1 MNGENNTETKNW
13 LQRLK
18 DESWE
23 AELLVSAVAIFGTF
37 QLFDGINWITNY
49 FIDKVNPN
57 QYFFAYFICF
67 FGLIAV
73 SALAAM
79 FVIHFF
85 LRAYWVG
92 LVGLNSVFPDYSLE
106 DSAYSKIYTEK
117 ILSILPKLKDSI
129 QKVDELCSVIFS
141 IAFTFLLLYGYI
153 AIFSSVYLLLYNI
166 LSEYVNSYI
175 LMIPGIFI
183 ALSLVVQIFVSIF
196 ANFKSNKEKENLQLL
211 NFRVVKFVSIISFGP
226 IYKNILQ
233 VSMIFGSNFK
243 KKKSLVYLI
252 FVFLVSAM
260 MVAVVQLPKT
270 NILYFV
276 KHRAEANYDIYR
288 TYADY
293 YKDSNQQL
301 DFLLSPE
308 IESDLIERSTLEVFI
323 PIFDYEGAMR
333 ETVCGEY
340 DEISN
345 NSRKDKRKN
354 RAVYLEECY
363 KKYHK
368 LYLNGEKIDVT
379 FLRYNNHYRTGQFGI
394 VSFIDIK
401 KLPIGLNELKI
412 EKINDKGVFMKWNI
426 PFYYAPKN

>member
-1 MNGENNTETKNW
+1 MDGEKNNEVKNW

-37 QLFDGINWITNY
+37 QLFDGINWITNF
-49 FIDKVNPN
+49 FIDTVNPN
-57 QYFFAYFICF
+57 QYFTAYFICF

-153 AIFSSVYLLLYNI
+153 AVFSSVYLLLYNI
-166 LSEYVNSYI
+166 LSEYVNSYL
-175 LMIPGIFI
+175 LMIPGMFI
-183 ALSLVVQIFVSIF
+183 ALSLIVQIVVSVF
-196 ANFKSNKEKENLQLL
+196 ANFKNNKEKENLQLL
-211 NFRVVKFVSIISFGP
+211 NFKVVKFVSMISFGP

-243 KKKSLVYLI
+243 KKKSLVYLV

-276 KHRAEANYDIYR
+276 KHRLSANYDVHK

-293 YKDSNQQL
+293 YKDSNQQV

-308 IESDLIERSTLEVFI
+308 IESDFIERNTLEVFI
-323 PIFDYEGAMR
+323 PIFDYEDSLR
-333 ETVCGEY
+333 ETVCGTYE
-340 DEISN
+340 ETSS
-345 NSRKDKRKN
+345 NSRKDKRKY
-354 RAVYLEECY
+354 RALYLKECY
-363 KKYHK
+363 KKYHRIF
-368 LYLNGEKIDVT
+368 LNGEKIEVT
-379 FLRYNNHYRTGQFGI
+379 FIRYNNHHRTNQFGI
-394 VSFIDIK
+394 VSFIDIS
-401 KLPIGLNELKI
+401 KLPIGLNEIKI
-412 EKINDKGVFMKWNI
+412 EKVSDKGVFLNWNI
-426 PFYYAPKN
+426 PFYYQPKN

>member
-1 MNGENNTETKNW
+1 MESGSHKEAKNW

-37 QLFDGINWITNY
+37 QLFDGINWITNF
-49 FIDKVNPN
+49 FINTVNPN
-57 QYFFAYFICF
+57 QYFVAYFICF

-153 AIFSSVYLLLYNI
+153 AFFSSLYLLIYNM
-166 LSEYVNSYI
+166 LSEYINSYI
-175 LMIPGIFI
+175 LMVPAIFI
-183 ALSLVVQIFVSIF
+183 GLSLFVQIIISVI
-196 ANFKSNKEKENLQLL
+196 ANLKKNQEKEKLQLL
-211 NFRVVKFVSIISFGP
+211 SFKVVKFVSMISFGP
-226 IYKNILQ
+226 IYKSILQ
-233 VSMIFGSNFK
+233 VTMIFGSNFK

-252 FVFLVSAM
+252 FVFLISAM
-260 MVAVVQLPKT
+260 LVAVIQLPKT
-270 NILYFV
+270 NILYLV
-276 KHRAEANYDIYR
+276 RNRVAANYDIHK

-293 YKDSNQQL
+293 YKDSNRQIE
-301 DFLLSPE
+301 FLLSPE
-308 IESDLIERSTLEVFI
+308 IESDFIERNTLEVFI
-323 PIFDYEGAMR
+323 PIFDYESSMR
-333 ETVCGEY
+333 DVVCGTFE
-340 DEISN
+340 EISS
-345 NSRKDKRKN
+345 NSRKEKSKN
-354 RAVYLEECY
+354 RAIYLEECY

-368 LYLNGEKIDVT
+368 VFLNEEKIEVT
-379 FLRYNNHYRTGQFGI
+379 FLRYNNHYRTNQFGI
-394 VSFIDIK
+394 IAFIDIS
-401 KLPIGLNELKI
+401 KLPVGLNALKI
-412 EKINDKGVFMKWNI
+412 EKINGEGAFLKWNI